1 MTDLSLGV
9 NILEKKTLI
18 IQHLGYTVSYCKK
31 KIKVLWSRKQE
42 NIHVHICTPMCL
54 GSQSCLDSVT
64 PGLQPARLLCSWN
77 FLDKNT
83 GVGCYFLLQGIFP
96 TQELNPYLLRWH
108 VGSLPLSHLRSLV
121 FEKNKYISLTNV
133 TLFLKPRF

>member
-54 GSQSCLDSVT
+54 GSQSCLDSVA

-96 TQELNPYLLRWH
+96 DQGSNLHLLHWQM
-108 VGSLPLSHLRSLV
+108 GSLPLYHLISPSLERE
-121 FEKNKYISLTNV
+121 FYF
-133 TLFLKPRF
+133 FLER